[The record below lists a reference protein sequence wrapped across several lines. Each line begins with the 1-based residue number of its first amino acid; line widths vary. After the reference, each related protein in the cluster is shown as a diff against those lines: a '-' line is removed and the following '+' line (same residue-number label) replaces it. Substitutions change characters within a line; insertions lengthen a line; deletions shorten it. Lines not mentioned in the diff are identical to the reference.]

1 MRISN
6 RYGLALA
13 LAMWAPGGMATVFA
27 TSASATE
34 LAQAQPGATG
44 SDQPTPA
51 QPTLSEKLDKSDGVI
66 TPPGNVDPEMR
77 QAPPNVGNTMPVIP
91 PSAVNPDQP
100 PNTPKPE
107 SK

>member
-13 LAMWAPGGMATVFA
+13 LAMSVPGGIAVCTG
-27 TSASATE
+27 TGASATE

-44 SDQPTPA
+44 TDQPTPA

-77 QAPPNVGNTMPVIP
+77 QAPPNVGNSMPVIP

-100 PNTPKPE
+100 PGAPKPE
-107 SK
+107 AK